1 MSRMLRVS
9 LGKLKADNQS
19 KDQVSFLRLLHND
32 EKTTSQSTYS
42 RKPSVALQAAVGKLM
57 DLK

>member
-9 LGKLKADNQS
+9 LGKLKVDNQS
-19 KDQVSFLRLLHND
+19 KDQVSFLRLLLND
-32 EKTTSQSTYS
+32 EKTTSQSTYC
-42 RKPSVALQAAVGKLM
+42 RKPSAALQAAADKPM

>member
-32 EKTTSQSTYS
+32 EKTTSQSTYC
-42 RKPSVALQAAVGKLM
+42 RKPSAALQAAVDKLM